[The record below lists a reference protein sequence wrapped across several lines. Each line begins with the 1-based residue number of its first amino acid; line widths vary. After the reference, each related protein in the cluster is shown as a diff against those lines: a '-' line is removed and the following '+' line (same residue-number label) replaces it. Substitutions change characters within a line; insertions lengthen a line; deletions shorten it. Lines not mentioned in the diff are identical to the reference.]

1 MLNTENMNRLR
12 IQMGKDFDKIL
23 TNKVWSIQIH
33 IGNVY
38 FKNSNIYP
46 KDYQVIAR
54 LLSRGDKA
62 NINRVKGFMEERYG
76 IGNAVIDKDEALYD
90 VVIFEKISEE
100 TLNNIDTLLRMS

>member
-1 MLNTENMNRLR
+1 MLNVENMNQLS
-12 IQMGKDFDKIL
+12 IQIGKDFDRIF

-33 IGNVY
+33 VGNIC
-38 FKNSNIYP
+38 FEKGNIYA
-46 KDYQVIAR
+46 KDYKVIAR
-54 LLSRGDKA
+54 LLSRGDKD
-62 NINRVKGFMEERYG
+62 NINRVKGFMENRYG